1 MKIKKN
7 AENLKNIFIDFIR
20 FSFQFLI
27 HVISFLV
34 KFYINKGYTII
45 YIYIKSFFRFFFNR
59 INQY

>member
-7 AENLKNIFIDFIR
+7 AENLKNIFIDIIR

-45 YIYIKSFFRFFFNR
+45 YIYQIIFPIFF
-59 INQY
+59 